1 MVLHPSIAALSAAA
15 FILAAAP
22 LCAQEADPVP
32 AAFAGLPGIRFDY
45 YDVRGTTQAELA
57 TALREAAQTTPGL
70 TEAGKPPAAGR
81 TRWKADFAWD
91 VQRRTG
97 LCRTRS
103 PRTTM
108 TVIVILPRLAEPG
121 RVSPAA
127 RAAWQDYIAGIER
140 HEAGHARIAF
150 AHVRD
155 FESEAYGA
163 PCDRIKAI
171 GQRIVDRIVAL
182 QEDYE
187 RRTDYGRAQG
197 DIVE

>member
-1 MVLHPSIAALSAAA
+1 MAPSIAVLCAAA
-15 FILAAAP
+15 AVILPMAP
-22 LCAQEADPVP
+22 VRAQQADPVP
-32 AAFAGLPGIRFDY
+32 AAFAGLPAIRFEY
-45 YDVRGTTQAELA
+45 YAVRGNTQAELA

-70 TEAGKPPAAGR
+70 TEPGQPPAAGR

-91 VQRRTG
+91 AQRRTG

-108 TVIVILPRLAEPG
+108 TVIVILPRLAEPE
-121 RVSPAA
+121 RITPAA

-163 PCDRIKAI
+163 PCDRIRAM